1 MKNKILW
8 IITAR
13 SGSKS
18 IINKNIK
25 ELNKLPLIAYKIK
38 TALSISNQNDV
49 WVSTDSK
56 EYASIAEEF
65 GATVPFLRPDHLSTD
80 SASSVDVI
88 KHCIDHA
95 EKNKLDYDYIGMLE
109 PTSPFVYF
117 SHLQNALERLSDNS
131 EADAIVATREI
142 RPNSFFVQADS
153 QYISEVGARIKDVKN
168 YGRQNFKKEITPS
181 GGFYI
186 SKWDSFKSNN
196 GFYSKQTLSFDLPIE
211 CELEIDEPIDWD
223 WAEFLIN
230 NKMIDFD
237 KLWK

>member
-1 MKNKILW
+1 MNSKILW

-18 IINKNIK
+18 IPHKNIK
-25 ELNKLPLIAYKIK
+25 LLSGLPLIAYKIK
-38 TALSISNQNDV
+38 TALSITDKKDL

-56 EYASIAEEF
+56 EYAEISKEY
-65 GATVPFLRPDHLSTD
+65 GATIPFLRPEHLSTD
-80 SASSVDVI
+80 NASSVDVI
-88 KHCIDHA
+88 HHCMNYA
-95 EKNKLDYDYIGMLE
+95 EKSNLDYDFIGMLE

-117 SHLQNALERLSDNS
+117 SYLKDALEKLNKYSD
-131 EADAIVATREI
+131 ADAIVATREV
-142 RPNSFFVQADS
+142 RPNSFFVQKDS
-153 QYISEVGARIKDVKN
+153 KFLYEVGHRIKKLKN

-186 SKWDSFKSNN
+186 SRWNSFKSNN
-196 GFYSKQTLSFDLPIE
+196 GFYSKRTLSFDLPIE

-223 WAEFLIN
+223 LAEFLIN
-230 NKMIDFD
+230 NNSINYK

>member
-38 TALSISNQNDV
+38 TAISISHQNDV
-49 WVSTDSK
+49 WVSTDSE
-56 EYASIAEEF
+56 EYASISKEF
-65 GATVPFLRPDHLSTD
+65 GATIPFIRPDYLSTD
-80 SASSVDVI
+80 NASSVDVI
-88 KHCIDHA
+88 LHCMNYA
-95 EKNKLDYDYIGMLE
+95 EKNNMKYDFIGMLE

-117 SHLQNALERLSDNS
+117 RYLEDALEKLNKNS
-131 EADAIVATREI
+131 NADAIVATREV
-142 RPNSFFVQADS
+142 RPNSFFVQNDS
-153 QYISEVGARIKDVKN
+153 EFISEVGEKLRNFKN

-186 SKWDSFKSNN
+186 SKWNSFKNNN
-196 GFYSKQTLSFDLPIE
+196 GFYSKKTLAFDLPVE

-223 WAEFLIN
+223 FAEFLIKSKYVN
-230 NKMIDFD
+230 FK

>member
-38 TALSISNQNDV
+38 TALSISHQNDV
-49 WVSTDSK
+49 WVSTDSE
-56 EYASIAEEF
+56 EYASISKEF

-88 KHCIDHA
+88 IHCIEHA
-95 EKNKLDYDYIGMLE
+95 EKNKMDYDYIGMLE

-117 SHLQNALERLSDNS
+117 SHLQNALELLSENS
-131 EADAIVATREI
+131 KADAIVATREI
-142 RPNSFFVQADS
+142 RPHSFFVQADS
-153 QYISEVGARIKDVKN
+153 QYISEVGSRIKKC
-168 YGRQNFKKEITPS
+168 K
-181 GGFYI
+181 
-186 SKWDSFKSNN
+186 
-196 GFYSKQTLSFDLPIE
+196 
-211 CELEIDEPIDWD
+211 
-223 WAEFLIN
+223 
-230 NKMIDFD
+230 
-237 KLWK
+237 KLWQAKL

>member
-38 TALSISNQNDV
+38 TALSISHQNDV
-49 WVSTDSK
+49 WVSTDSE
-56 EYASIAEEF
+56 EYASISKEF
-65 GATVPFLRPDHLSTD
+65 GASVPFLRPDHLSTD

-88 KHCIDHA
+88 NHCIDYA
-95 EKNKLDYDYIGMLE
+95 EKNNMKYDFIGMLE
-109 PTSPFVYF
+109 PTSPFVYYKYLED
-117 SHLQNALERLSDNS
+117 SIVKLSSNAN
-131 EADAIVATREI
+131 ADAIVATREV
-142 RPNSFFVQADS
+142 RPSSFFVQTDS
-153 QYISEVGARIKDVKN
+153 EFLSEIGERVRNIKN
-168 YGRQNFKKEITPS
+168 YGRQNFPKEITPS

-186 SKWDSFKSNN
+186 SKWDSFKYNN
-196 GFYSKQTLSFDLPIE
+196 GFYSKKTLSFDLPIE
-211 CELEIDEPIDWD
+211 CELEIDEPIDWV
-223 WAEFLIN
+223 WAEFLIKSKSVN
-230 NKMIDFD
+230 FN

>member
-56 EYASIAEEF
+56 EYASISKEF

-88 KHCIDHA
+88 SHCIDHA

-117 SHLQNALERLSDNS
+117 SHLQNALELLSDNS
-131 EADAIVATREI
+131 KADAIVATREI
-142 RPNSFFVQADS
+142 RPHSFFVQADS
-153 QYISEVGARIKDVKN
+153 QYISEVGIRIKNVKN

-196 GFYSKQTLSFDLPIE
+196 GFYSKNTLSFDLPIE

-223 WAEFLIN
+223 WAEFLII
-230 NKMIDFD
+230 NKMINFD